1 MVINVR
7 YGKPKRMA
15 SEQSIYVSFGYKP
28 SIVEVIRQLPERYWN
43 AKDKQWELSYDA
55 LSFLQENLPNDKFNI
70 IGEPINEKK
79 FGEKVIAKNYEMPKG
94 LKSELYKYQ
103 RDDVIECL
111 NFDKYLMLWE
121 QGLGKAL
128 GSICVALKRK
138 ELRQVKHCLV
148 ICGVNTIKYN
158 YQEEIKKHTGL
169 SATVLGSRKGRYG
182 VWNTRGTAEKLED
195 LKELKDFFII
205 TNIESLRSKEI
216 KEQIKKHIDKG
227 NINMMI
233 VDEIHKCKNP
243 SSQQGK
249 ALLLL
254 SKHVKYFLGLT
265 GTVLSNSPL
274 DAYVPLKC
282 TGRESANF
290 TQFKSRY
297 CEFGGFGDYQIVGFK
312 HLDELQNKLDSIS
325 VRRLKA
331 DVLDLPPKIHTD
343 EYLEM
348 GSKQAK
354 LYSDVL
360 QAIMK
365 DIDNVTLSLDP
376 LGQLIRLRQA
386 TADTSILS
394 KSVEESVKMER
405 LEEIVEEVAE
415 RGSKAIVFSNWTQV
429 TDIARKRLKKY
440 NPAVITGQ
448 IKDRETEKK
457 KFMENE
463 KCKVIICT
471 TAAAGVG
478 ITLTAADTVIFLDEP
493 WTAATKEQ
501 AEDRAYRIGTK
512 STVNIITLLC
522 KGTIDE
528 FIHKIVN
535 KKKAM
540 SEAIVDKKFDL
551 KNKKVIQYLLTGE
564 GDLV

>member
-1 MVINVR
+1 
-7 YGKPKRMA
+7 
-15 SEQSIYVSFGYKP
+15 
-28 SIVEVIRQLPERYWN
+28 
-43 AKDKQWELSYDA
+43 
-55 LSFLQENLPNDKFNI
+55 
-70 IGEPINEKK
+70 
-79 FGEKVIAKNYEMPKG
+79 
-94 LKSELYKYQ
+94 
-103 RDDVIECL
+103 
-111 NFDKYLMLWE
+111 
-121 QGLGKAL
+121 
-128 GSICVALKRK
+128 
-138 ELRQVKHCLV
+138 
-148 ICGVNTIKYN
+148 
-158 YQEEIKKHTGL
+158 
-169 SATVLGSRKGRYG
+169 
-182 VWNTRGTAEKLED
+182 
-195 LKELKDFFII
+195 
-205 TNIESLRSKEI
+205 
-216 KEQIKKHIDKG
+216 
-227 NINMMI
+227 MMI

-457 KFMENE
+457 KFMEND